1 VKLCPELLNC
11 NEVELGDHAIDW
23 LILLIVP
30 EIVVGKRYFAASV
43 PLRLRPERLIVL
55 EPAFAESKTPV
66 GVPATDT
73 TSEFTTPL
81 AIVGVPPSV
90 TVVEPS

>member
-11 NEVELGDHAIDW
+11 KDVALGDQAIVW

-30 EIVVGKRYFAASV
+30 EIDVGKRYFALSV
-43 PLRLRPERLIVL
+43 PLRLRPKRLIVL
-55 EPAFAESKTPV
+55 EPALAESKTPV
-66 GVPATDT
+66 GVPDTDT

-81 AIVGVPPSV
+81 AIIGVPPSV
-90 TVVEPS
+90 TVLEPS